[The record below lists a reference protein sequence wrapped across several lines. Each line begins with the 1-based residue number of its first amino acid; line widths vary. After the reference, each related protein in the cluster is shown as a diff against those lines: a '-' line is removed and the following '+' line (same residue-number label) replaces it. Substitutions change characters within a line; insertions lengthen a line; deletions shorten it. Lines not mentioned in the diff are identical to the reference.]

1 MGLTMKASN
10 VFTCMVLLI
19 SIMTMGVWGC
29 AGKPFEPPRTGEI
42 PKEPGVFTKG
52 PDGAVLYD
60 SNKEGLPA
68 ESSSQMAPTA
78 SGSTEQAVVESDYA
92 AYEGYRQWL
101 LWKESAVGTPEY
113 EEFQQWRE
121 WRKYQ
126 EWKKQE

>member
-1 MGLTMKASN
+1 MKASN
-10 VFTCMVLLI
+10 MLTPMVLLA
-19 SIMTMGVWGC
+19 SIMIMGVGGY
-29 AGKPFEPPRTGEI
+29 AGRPFEPPRTGEI

-68 ESSSQMAPTA
+68 ASPSQTIATSSAGTGQPTA
-78 SGSTEQAVVESDYA
+78 TSDYEDFEA
-92 AYEGYRQWL
+92 YRQWL

-126 EWKKQE
+126 EWKK